1 MPSNFQKR
9 AKKILKSF
17 AEEYKQNKIEF
28 EDQKKPGHS
37 SSSLLRKKLKGNDE
51 TQDNSE
57 E

>member
-9 AKKILKSF
+9 AKKILQSLS
-17 AEEYKQNKIEF
+17 EEYKENKTAF
-28 EDQKKPGHS
+28 EKDKNFSNS
-37 SSSLLRKKLKGNDE
+37 SVLRKKLKGSNE

>member
-17 AEEYKQNKIEF
+17 AEEYKENKTTF
-28 EDQKKPGHS
+28 EKDKNFSNS
-37 SSSLLRKKLKGNDE
+37 SELHKKLKGSNE